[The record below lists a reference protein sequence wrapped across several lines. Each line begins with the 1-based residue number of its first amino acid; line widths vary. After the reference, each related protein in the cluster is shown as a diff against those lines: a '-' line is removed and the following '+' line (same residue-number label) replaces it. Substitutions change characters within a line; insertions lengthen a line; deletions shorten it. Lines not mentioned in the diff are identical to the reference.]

1 LSPLDATPTMRFAK
15 KQRDTSK
22 VLHLPGKIPMDTS
35 KVLRLPR
42 KLQLI
47 FRKRRKSIASAT
59 QNDFRHVIK
68 YAWMSRSAT
77 LAARNEVTPHM
88 KPPKVH
94 FAELWA
100 RPCGDRVNGC
110 ERLRTFANGCGRL
123 GNVERRHPQAP
134 DPQNET
140 GTLATHPGTIVLR
153 YLQCILQNHMA
164 NLRIFTD
171 AATEHGNQKFNK
183 RKDLRLHKHIQSSLK
198 PKSKRTVRN
207 HRTYKVPFIAT
218 SLSHPFP

>member
-1 LSPLDATPTMRFAK
+1 MPATEYAPCRRLTQPRQCDSPK

-22 VLHLPGKIPMDTS
+22 VLHLPGKITMDTS

-59 QNDFRHVIK
+59 QNDFQHVIK

-110 ERLRTFANGCGRL
+110 ERLRMVAEGWATSNEDTL
-123 GNVERRHPQAP
+123 KPQTP
-134 DPQNET
+134 RMKREP
-140 GTLATHPGTIVLR
+140 L
-153 YLQCILQNHMA
+153 
-164 NLRIFTD
+164 LRIR
-171 AATEHGNQKFNK
+171 EQ
-183 RKDLRLHKHIQSSLK
+183 
-198 PKSKRTVRN
+198 
-207 HRTYKVPFIAT
+207 
-218 SLSHPFP
+218 